1 MNKEIYKTPFGRLVK
16 INFKTLTNFKT
27 ALRISDPT
35 ARLYVAHPERMRIK
49 DFNNICLH
57 TGLSREE
64 VFSTFTPTKH
74 INEEND

>member
-1 MNKEIYKTPFGRLVK
+1 MSKIFTTPFGKLVK
-16 INFKTLTNFKT
+16 ANFKTLNNFKDV
-27 ALRISDPT
+27 LRISDPT
-35 ARLYVAHPERMRIK
+35 ARLYISHPERMRIK

-64 VFSTFTPTKH
+64 VFSTFTPTKL

>member
-1 MNKEIYKTPFGRLVK
+1 MNKAIYKTPFGRLVK
-16 INFKTLTNFKT
+16 SQFKTMKNFKT

-35 ARLYVAHPERMRIK
+35 ARLYVTHPERMRIK

-64 VFSTFTPTKH
+64 VFSTFTPTKL

>member
-1 MNKEIYKTPFGRLVK
+1 MNKAIYKTPFGLLVK
-16 INFKTLTNFKT
+16 INFKTMKNFKN
-27 ALRISDPT
+27 ALRISNPT
-35 ARLYVAHPERMRIK
+35 ARLYVTHPERMRIK

-64 VFSTFTPTKH
+64 VFSTFTPTKL

>member
-1 MNKEIYKTPFGRLVK
+1 
-16 INFKTLTNFKT
+16 
-27 ALRISDPT
+27 LRISDPT

-64 VFSTFTPTKH
+64 VFSTFTPTIL

>member
-1 MNKEIYKTPFGRLVK
+1 MNKQIYSTPFGRLVK
-16 INFKTLTNFKT
+16 SQFKTMHNFKNV
-27 ALRISDPT
+27 LRISDPT
-35 ARLYVAHPERMRIK
+35 ARLYVTHPERMRIK

-64 VFSTFTPTKH
+64 VFSTFTPTIL

>member
-1 MNKEIYKTPFGRLVK
+1 MNKQIYATPFGRLVK
-16 INFKTLTNFKT
+16 INFKTLTKFKT

-35 ARLYVAHPERMRIK
+35 ARLYITHPDRMRIK
-49 DFNNICLH
+49 DLNNICLY

-64 VFSTFTPTKH
+64 VFSTFIPTKL

>member
-1 MNKEIYKTPFGRLVK
+1 MNKQIYSTPFGRLVK
-16 INFKTLTNFKT
+16 INFKTINNFKNV
-27 ALRISDPT
+27 LRISDPT
-35 ARLYVAHPERMRIK
+35 ARLYITHPERMRIK

-64 VFSTFTPTKH
+64 VFLTFTQTIL

>member
-1 MNKEIYKTPFGRLVK
+1 MNKAIYKTPFGRLVK
-16 INFKTLTNFKT
+16 INFKTMKNFKI

-35 ARLYVAHPERMRIK
+35 ARLYVVHPERMRIK

-64 VFSTFTPTKH
+64 VFSTFNPTKL